1 REWKPSHEHGPDILG
16 IFTRRQFFTG
26 QNSAGYR
33 YRHSSSWLVCTS
45 KYAAYACRL
54 LDPVSCS
61 SDVGSNNVE
70 SLRKEHPRAIVGEIA
85 KANIELNGIVIS
97 SSLGS
102 IAGAVHE
109 ICKDQNVVV
118 LEVQSVFCQ

>member
-1 REWKPSHEHGPDILG
+1 MSTDPTSSEYSPATSPAVNSSPDRILPA
-16 IFTRRQFFTG
+16 TADAR
-26 QNSAGYR
+26 
-33 YRHSSSWLVCTS
+33 
-45 KYAAYACRL
+45 AAPGL